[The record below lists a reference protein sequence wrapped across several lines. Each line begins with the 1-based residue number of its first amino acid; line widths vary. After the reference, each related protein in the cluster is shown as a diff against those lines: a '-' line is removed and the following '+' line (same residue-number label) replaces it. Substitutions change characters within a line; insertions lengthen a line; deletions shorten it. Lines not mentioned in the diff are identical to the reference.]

1 MIKFKDMPYER
12 ANSNLLLKTIE
23 DLTQKFLNA
32 QDAKEQISIYKEY
45 EAVLGEFSS
54 TATIANIRNTVNTKD
69 EFYDKERAF
78 YDEIDPL
85 IEEKTWKFTE
95 AFLNS
100 KFRSE
105 LEKEMGELIFINA
118 QMSKDSFSPSIV
130 SLVQEE
136 NNLKAEYQKLYASAI
151 VNFDGKEIPL
161 PLLGPYKQNPNRD
174 IRKAAFIAEGS
185 FFEAKKE
192 ELEELFDKLVKNRTK
207 QAKTLGYENF
217 LELGYLRRDRNC
229 YTEKDVANFRR
240 QVLSDLV
247 PLIKKIKENQKERIG
262 IKDFKYYDD
271 LFNFTDGNADPVGTP
286 DELLAAGKKMYTE
299 MGEETK
305 EFIELMFDMD
315 LFDVLSKDGKAP
327 GGYCTGISR
336 YKAPFIFSNFNGTAG
351 DVDVLT
357 HEAGHAFAAYLAF
370 RNIEY
375 SALQN
380 PSMDGCEVHSMAME
394 FLTTPWHHLFFKEN
408 TPKYQLSH
416 TEDALN
422 FIPYGTM
429 VDYFQEI
436 IYTNPDLTKEERNE
450 KWLELEKE
458 FRPYIDFDN
467 LPFYSRGAGWQRQL
481 HIYLYP
487 FYYID
492 YCLAQTVALQIF
504 ALFLKDETKAFKTY
518 MDFTIQGGTK
528 TFTDLVKSVGLIS
541 PMEDNCLKDICKT
554 VGDWIETLE
563 V

>member
-1 MIKFKDMPYER
+1 MIKFKDMPYKR
-12 ANSNLLLKTIE
+12 GNSDEVLAKITA
-23 DLTQKFLNA
+23 LTTQLNNA
-32 QDAKEQISIYKEY
+32 TSPAEQIKIYKEY
-45 EAVLGEFSS
+45 EEVLDSFTSMGTLSHIRY
-54 TATIANIRNTVNTKD
+54 TINTKD
-69 EFYDKERAF
+69 DFYLAEKKF
-78 YDEIDPL
+78 YDEIGPV
-85 IEEKTWKFTE
+85 IEEKSQEFVT
-95 AFLNS
+95 ALLNS
-100 KFRSE
+100 KFRNE

-118 QMSKDSFSPSIV
+118 QMSKDSFSPKIV
-130 SLVQEE
+130 SLMQEE
-136 NNLKAEYQKLYASAI
+136 NTLKAEYQQLYASAI
-151 VNFDGKEIPL
+151 VNFDGKDMPL
-161 PLLGPYKQNPNRD
+161 PMLGKYKQSPDRA
-174 IRKAAFIAEGS
+174 IRKAAFEAEGG
-185 FFEAKKE
+185 FFDENQEK
-192 ELEELFDKLVKNRTK
+192 LDDLFDKLVKNRTQ
-207 QAKTLGYENF
+207 QAKILGFNNF
-217 LELGYLRRDRNC
+217 LELGYLRRSRNC
-229 YTEKDVANFRR
+229 YSAKDVANYRR

-247 PLIKKIKENQKERIG
+247 PLVKKIKENQKTRI
-262 IKDFKYYDD
+262 KLDDFKYYDD
-271 LFNFTDGNADPVGTP
+271 YFNFLDGNADPVGTP
-286 DELLAAGKKMYTE
+286 EELLAAGKRMYSE
-299 MGEETK
+299 MGDTTK

-315 LFDVLSKDGKAP
+315 LFDVISRDGKAP
-327 GGYCTGISR
+327 GGYCTSISD

-357 HEAGHAFAAYLAF
+357 HEAGHAFAAYLAA

-375 SALQN
+375 SALSH

-394 FLTTPWHHLFFKEN
+394 FITTPWHELFFKEN
-408 TPKYQLSH
+408 TAKYQLSH
-416 TEDALN
+416 TESALS

-436 IYTNPDLTKEERNE
+436 IYTNPDLTKAQRNE
-450 KWLELEKE
+450 KWAELEKQ
-458 FRPYIDFDN
+458 FRPYIDFEN

-504 ALFLKDETKAFKTY
+504 ALFLKDEKEAFKTY

-554 VGDWIETLE
+554 IGDWIQTLE

>member
-1 MIKFKDMPYER
+1 MVKFKDMPYKR
-12 ANSNLLLKTIE
+12 GNSDELLSKITS
-23 DLTQKFLNA
+23 LTAELNNA
-32 QDAKEQISIYKEY
+32 TSASEQIKIYKEFEKAMDSFTSMGTLSHIRY
-45 EAVLGEFSS
+45 
-54 TATIANIRNTVNTKD
+54 TINTKD
-69 EFYDKERAF
+69 EFYLAEKKF
-78 YDEIDPL
+78 YDEIGPV
-85 IEEKTWKFTE
+85 IEEKSQEFIT
-95 AFLNS
+95 ALLDS

-118 QMSKDSFSPSIV
+118 QMSKDSFSPKIV
-130 SLVQEE
+130 SLMQDE
-136 NNLKAEYQKLYASAI
+136 NALRAKYQQLYASAM
-151 VNFDGKEIPL
+151 VHFDGKDMPL
-161 PLLGPYKQNPNRD
+161 PMLGKHKQSPDRA
-174 IRKAAFIAEGS
+174 IRKAAFEAEGG
-185 FFEAKKE
+185 FFDKNQE
-192 ELEELFDKLVKNRTK
+192 ELDELFDKLVKNRTQ
-207 QAKTLGYENF
+207 QAKILGFDNY
-217 LELGYLRRDRNC
+217 LELGYLRRSRNC
-229 YTEKDVANFRR
+229 YTAKDVANYRR

-247 PLIKKIKENQKERIG
+247 PLVKKLKDNQRKRINLD
-262 IKDFKYYDD
+262 DFKYYDD
-271 LFNFTDGNADPVGTP
+271 YFNFLDGNADPVGTP
-286 DELLAAGKKMYTE
+286 EELLAAGKKMYSE
-299 MGEETK
+299 MGDATK
-305 EFIELMFDMD
+305 DFIELMFDMD
-315 LFDVLSKDGKAP
+315 LFDVISRDGKAP
-327 GGYCTGISR
+327 GGYCTNISD

-357 HEAGHAFAAYLAF
+357 HEAGHAFASYLAD

-375 SALQN
+375 SALSH

-394 FLTTPWHHLFFKEN
+394 FITTPWHELFFKEN
-408 TPKYQLSH
+408 TAKYQLSH
-416 TEDALN
+416 TESALS

-436 IYTNPDLTKEERNE
+436 IYTNPDLTKEERNA
-450 KWLELEKE
+450 KWAELEKQ
-458 FRPYIDFDN
+458 FRPYIDFEN

-504 ALFLKDETKAFKTY
+504 ALFLKDEKAAFKTY

-554 VGDWIETLE
+554 IGDWIETLK